1 MGLLAWIVMGLLA
14 GIVAK
19 FIMPGPDGGGI
30 VMTILLGIV
39 GAIVGGFV
47 GQVLGLGTFN
57 GFDLRSFGLAVL
69 GSLLLLAAF
78 RLLTGRRPV

>member
-30 VMTILLGIV
+30 VLTILLGIV
-39 GAIVGGFV
+39 GATVGGFV
-47 GQVLGLGTFN
+47 GQLLGLGTFN

-69 GSLLLLAAF
+69 GSVLLLAAF

>member
-19 FIMPGPDGGGI
+19 VIMPGPDGGGI
-30 VMTILLGIV
+30 VMTILLGVV

-47 GQVLGLGTFN
+47 GQLLGLGTFS

-69 GSLLLLAAF
+69 GSLLLLVAF
-78 RLLTGRRPV
+78 RLFTGRRPV

>member
-47 GQVLGLGTFN
+47 GQLLGLGTFN

>member
-1 MGLLAWIVMGLLA
+1 
-14 GIVAK
+14 
-19 FIMPGPDGGGI
+19 
-30 VMTILLGIV
+30 V

-78 RLLTGRRPV
+78 RLIAGRRPV

>member
-47 GQVLGLGTFN
+47 GQMLGLGTFN

-69 GSLLLLAAF
+69 GSLLLLVAF
-78 RLLTGRRPV
+78 RLITGRRPV